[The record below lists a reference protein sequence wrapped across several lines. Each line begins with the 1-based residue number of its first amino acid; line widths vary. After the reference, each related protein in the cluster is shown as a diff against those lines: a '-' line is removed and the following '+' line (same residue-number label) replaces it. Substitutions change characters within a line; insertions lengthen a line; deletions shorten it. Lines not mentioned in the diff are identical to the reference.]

1 VNNWFQS
8 LLSHASPC
16 VRYGEVTGDCP
27 IDTRGESVVRCGE
40 YLEGLRSEV
49 GKLAEVGGCASH

>member
-1 VNNWFQS
+1 M
-8 LLSHASPC
+8 LSHASPC